1 MAHMIRKDD
10 LCDVTLVANGVMAR
24 AHRLVLASCSPYF
37 RAMFTGPPGFEER
50 RLETVKLQG
59 LEGEALLLLIDYI
72 YSGQIHIDEDN
83 VQLILP
89 AAGMLQLTTVRDA
102 CCDFLHRQL
111 HPSNCLGIRRFA
123 DLHGCA
129 ELVAVADGFIEQN
142 FVEVVQH
149 EEFLT
154 LTAAQVAQLI
164 HSDKLSVQGEEQV
177 YEAVMFWVRFAPPTR
192 QRALGELM
200 QHVRLPLLPQEF
212 LVNRVEADLR
222 ASHDCKDLLIEA
234 MKYHLLRD
242 EEKTLFENTMPRA
255 KPRQPRGKPKI
266 LMVVGGQAPKAIRS
280 VEGFDF
286 KKDRWVSLPDLPS
299 RRCRAGV
306 AVLNGQVFAVG
317 GFNGSLR
324 VRTVDLYDPQRD
336 QWTQA
341 PQLEARRSTLGVAVL
356 NNVIYAVG
364 GFDGA
369 TGLNTAECFDPRVS
383 EWRDIAP
390 MSIRRSSV
398 GVGVLGG
405 LLYAVGGY
413 DGASRQCLS
422 SVEIYDPKT
431 DEWRPCADMISKR
444 SGAGVGVL
452 NGCLYAVGGHDGPVV
467 RKSVECFCPFE
478 TEAGIGTTSINGGAS
493 SSSPG
498 VISGSVAGP
507 SGFAPH
513 GSSSTV
519 TGVWRA
525 VPDMMLARRNAGV
538 VAHEGRLYVVG
549 GDDGTSN
556 LASVEVY
563 DPAKNEWTML
573 NSFMQQGRSYTG
585 VAIVDSPF

>member
-1 MAHMIRKDD
+1 MSLPESSEYLTQSDLALKLEQHGADGQLRTPPAAFKNPEHTNRAFDIMNSLRQQDD
-10 LCDVTLVANGVMAR
+10 LCDVTLVASGVEAK

-37 RAMFTGPPGFEER
+37 RAMFTGPVVFEEQR
-50 RLETVKLQG
+50 RETITLQG
-59 LEGEALLLLIDYI
+59 LEGDALLLLVGYI
-72 YSGQIHIDEDN
+72 YSGQIHVDEDN

-89 AAGMLQLTTVRDA
+89 AAGMLQLTAVRDA

-129 ELVAVADGFIEQN
+129 ELVAVADSFIEQN

-164 HSDKLSVQGEEQV
+164 RSDKLSVQTEEQV

-200 QHVRLPLLPQEF
+200 QHVRLPLLSQEF
-212 LVNRVEADLR
+212 LVSRVEADLR
-222 ASHDCKDLLIEA
+222 ASQDCKDFLIEA

-242 EEKTLFENTMPRA
+242 EEKNLFENTIPRA

-286 KKDRWVSLPDLPS
+286 KKERWVSLPDLPS

-369 TGLNTAECFDPRVS
+369 TGLNTAECFDPRVA

-405 LLYAVGGY
+405 LLFAVGGY

-422 SVEIYDPKT
+422 SVEVYDPKT
-431 DEWRPCADMISKR
+431 DEWRPCADMISRR

-467 RKSVECFCPFE
+467 RKSVECFCPFDPE
-478 TEAGIGTTSINGGAS
+478 NGPSATINAAS
-493 SSSPG
+493 SSSG
-498 VISGSVAGP
+498 SSVISASSGGSM
-507 SGFAPH
+507 GFAPH
-513 GSSSTV
+513 GSGAPV
-519 TGVWRA
+519 
-525 VPDMMLARRNAGV
+525 AG
-538 VAHEGRLYVVG
+538 LFSQY
-549 GDDGTSN
+549 
-556 LASVEVY
+556 
-563 DPAKNEWTML
+563 
-573 NSFMQQGRSYTG
+573 
-585 VAIVDSPF
+585 